1 MDKKIAIYPGTF
13 DPITLGHVDVIERA
27 CRLFDEVVVVIAI
40 NSKKVTLFSEE
51 ERLEMA
57 RESLKH
63 LANTRVM
70 FYRGLTVECAEELGA
85 IAMIRGIRAVSD
97 FEYEFQIAL
106 MNRKLHP
113 DIHTVFLAPSEE
125 FTYLNSSI
133 VRELSRYGKDANGF
147 VTEFVAKKLN
157 EKYKEDC

>member
-1 MDKKIAIYPGTF
+1 
-13 DPITLGHVDVIERA
+13 
-27 CRLFDEVVVVIAI
+27 
-40 NSKKVTLFSEE
+40 
-51 ERLEMA
+51 
-57 RESLKH
+57 
-63 LANTRVM
+63 M

-147 VTEFVAKKLN
+147 VTDFVAKKLN
-157 EKYKEDC
+157 EKYKEER